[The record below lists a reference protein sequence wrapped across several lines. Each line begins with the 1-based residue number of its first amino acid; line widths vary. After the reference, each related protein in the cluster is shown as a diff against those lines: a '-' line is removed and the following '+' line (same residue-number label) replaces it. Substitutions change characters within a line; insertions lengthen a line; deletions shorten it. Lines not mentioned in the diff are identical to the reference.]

1 MAQRKDPEKKI
12 IEAALALAADKPWAD
27 FGMTEI
33 AKKAKVPLGELRQ
46 LFGSRTAILVAFM
59 RRIDR
64 EVLDARDEGADES
77 GPRDRVFDI
86 VMRRLELLEPHK
98 QAMRNIVE
106 GVRNDPTAWPWIA
119 GTTIASQRWMLI
131 GAGLEP
137 SGARGEIRVRGL
149 AMVYWSALRTWLDDD
164 DPGMARTMSV
174 LDRQLRRG
182 ETWLKRIDGPVM
194 LLGGMGALARSVLR
208 RTPKTAKTVA
218 PESAE

>member
-1 MAQRKDPEKKI
+1 MAQRKDPKKKI
-12 IEAALALAADKPWAD
+12 IEATLSLADDKPWD
-27 FGMTEI
+27 GFGMAEI

-46 LFGSRTAILVAFM
+46 HFGSRTAILVAFM
-59 RRIDR
+59 RQLDR
-64 EVLDARDEGADES
+64 EVLDAPDEGMEDS
-77 GPRDRVFDI
+77 SPRDRVFDI
-86 VMRRLELLEPHK
+86 IMRRLELLEPHK

-106 GVRNDPTAWPWIA
+106 GVRNDPTAWPWIG

-149 AMVYWSALRTWLDDD
+149 AMVYWSALRTWLEDD

-194 LLGGMGALARSVLR
+194 LLGSMGALARSMLR
-208 RTPKTAKTVA
+208 RTSKPAKTTTSETA
-218 PESAE
+218 D